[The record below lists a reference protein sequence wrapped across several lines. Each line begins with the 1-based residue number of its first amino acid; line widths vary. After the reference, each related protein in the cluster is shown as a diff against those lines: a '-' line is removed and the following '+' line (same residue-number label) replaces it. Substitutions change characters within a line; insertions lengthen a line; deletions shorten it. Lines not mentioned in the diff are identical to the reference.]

1 MNILIASFLVL
12 AQMTSFSPNVKYAV
26 VISAD
31 MEWKAVKRIF
41 PEEAYQSSAWGEFFF
56 KKISDRNVLFFHEG
70 WGKVAAAGGTQ
81 FLIDTF
87 KPEIII
93 NLGTC
98 GGIAGKI
105 DRFEVVLVDKTIIY
119 DIKEAMGDSK
129 EAIDSYSTAID
140 LSWLGTHYPQKVTK
154 ALMVSGD
161 RDLQFDEIERLK
173 TEYGAIAG
181 DWESGAIAYVAQKNK
196 VRTLILRGVGDV
208 VSAASDETYNNF
220 DLFAQRAD
228 TVMADLLKH
237 LPAWIEY
244 IDQIDKK

>member
-41 PEEAYQSSAWGEFFF
+41 PEEVYQSSAWGEFFF

-81 FLIDTF
+81 FVIDTF

-105 DRFEVVLVDKTIIY
+105 DRFEIVLVDKTIIY

-129 EAIDSYSTAID
+129 EAIDSYSTTID
-140 LSWLGTHYPQKVTK
+140 LSWLGTHYPQKVIK

-196 VRTLILRGVGDV
+196 VKTLILRGVGDV

-237 LPAWIEY
+237 LPAWIDY